1 MAGRT
6 PEKERW
12 KPPEMEDALH
22 YFAEYAG
29 CTPQRVVHLLDRLQS
44 ADVSELHSMESE
56 LELLSRRVRTRAK
69 IVRLG
74 LAAKYLELAESMT
87 RRPTLSV
94 QDVALSA
101 RMLAKDERG
110 EGSEKRKDSGRALR
124 SMRVAQPADGNGR

>member
-1 MAGRT
+1 
-6 PEKERW
+6 
-12 KPPEMEDALH
+12 MEDALH
-22 YFAEYAG
+22 YFAAYAG
-29 CTPQRVVHLLDRLQS
+29 STPQRVVHLLDGLQN

-87 RRPTLSV
+87 RRPTLSA

-101 RMLAKDERG
+101 RMLAKDDRG